1 VVGELRFDFQ
11 VIKPYHGDP
20 LEITHF
26 ATYWKATSA
35 LDPERN
41 GQVTGSSLSGDY
53 VQVFVQLTRDMV
65 PILYPSFV
73 VHHHGIEVPVAH
85 LTFEQIQAAGLPR
98 LFADDRSEA
107 VLLDTLDAMSLDDL
121 AQVHRLLATSL
132 LPLNAVLSR
141 LPTNVNL
148 DLCIPYPSSTDEIY
162 FGVGP
167 LANINNFADAIL
179 TDVFNHARASKEKS
193 PDFMRSIV
201 FTSYNP
207 NVCVALN
214 WKQPNCTQSPFLSS
228 SPSSESKFRRPPV
241 LTSFICFLD

>member
-1 VVGELRFDFQ
+1 
-11 VIKPYHGDP
+11 
-20 LEITHF
+20 
-26 ATYWKATSA
+26 
-35 LDPERN
+35 
-41 GQVTGSSLSGDY
+41 
-53 VQVFVQLTRDMV
+53 
-65 PILYPSFV
+65 
-73 VHHHGIEVPVAH
+73 
-85 LTFEQIQAAGLPR
+85 
-98 LFADDRSEA
+98 
-107 VLLDTLDAMSLDDL
+107 MSLDDL